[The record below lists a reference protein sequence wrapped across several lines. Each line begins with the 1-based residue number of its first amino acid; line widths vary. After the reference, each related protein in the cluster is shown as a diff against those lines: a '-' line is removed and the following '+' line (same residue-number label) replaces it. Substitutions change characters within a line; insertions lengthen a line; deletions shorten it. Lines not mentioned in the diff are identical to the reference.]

1 MNESIIRM
9 IQSPDYKERF
19 RGEFYELVI
28 RSEKLAEMIHKYK
41 AGELG
46 FAPTCDIELLED
58 QLAIMMQ
65 YRGILA
71 DRAEI
76 ENIDI
81 SLEVAN

>member
-28 RSEKLAEMIHKYK
+28 RSEKLAEMIRKYK

-46 FAPTCDIELLED
+46 FAPICDIELLEE
-58 QLAIMMQ
+58 QLAVMMQ